1 MSRRHD
7 SLIPLSHQ
15 HQHALAL
22 ALIIK
27 RRLGSEKGED
37 VWRED
42 MVEKVR
48 KLYSGELVGHFE
60 VEETILFPEMERYL
74 GTLNLVAELRG
85 EHQNLRDLIH
95 HLQPRLA
102 APLEVLDEFSTSI
115 ESHVRKEERQLF
127 MEFEKRMPA
136 AEAKRVGVEIDARLL
151 KACPR
156 L

>member
-22 ALIIK
+22 AVIIK
-27 RRLGSEKGED
+27 RRLGSEKGEEI
-37 VWRED
+37 WREEIA
-42 MVEKVR
+42 EKIR
-48 KLYSGELVGHFE
+48 KLYSAELIGHFD

-74 GTLNLVAELRG
+74 GELKLVAELRG
-85 EHQNLRDLIH
+85 EHLSLRDLINQ
-95 HLQPRLA
+95 LQPRVA
-102 APLEVLDEFSTSI
+102 TPLEVLDQFSVSI
-115 ESHVRKEERQLF
+115 EQHIRKEERQLF
-127 MEFEKRMPA
+127 MEFEKRMPVE
-136 AEAKRVGVEIDARLL
+136 EAKQVGVEIDARLL

>member
-22 ALIIK
+22 AVIIK
-27 RRLGSEKGED
+27 RRWGREKGED
-37 VWRED
+37 AWRED
-42 MVEKVR
+42 MVEKIQNF
-48 KLYSGELVGHFE
+48 YSAELIGHFD

-74 GTLNLVAELRG
+74 GALKLVAELRG
-85 EHQNLRDLIH
+85 EHQNLRDLIQQ
-95 HLQPRLA
+95 LRPRKA
-102 APLEVLDEFSTSI
+102 APLEALDQFSTSI
-115 ESHVRKEERQLF
+115 ERHVRKEERQLF